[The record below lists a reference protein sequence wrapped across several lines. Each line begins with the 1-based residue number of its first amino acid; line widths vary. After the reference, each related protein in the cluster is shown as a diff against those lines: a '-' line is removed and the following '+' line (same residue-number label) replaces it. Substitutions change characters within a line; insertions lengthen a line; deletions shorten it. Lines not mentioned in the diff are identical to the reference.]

1 MINVIKKTAA
11 FLLCLCILFG
21 LCSCSGGKEPEET
34 TNENTEKVTDSDTV
48 ENTKDPLP
56 EPESFE
62 LSLVITYSDKDKT
75 YVLPKN
81 CIANTYTDG
90 NAVIS
95 GTDNTE
101 INKIADAVLP
111 FGVKIGDKF
120 SDVCEKFSLGKGYA
134 VYGEVG
140 TSSEIYDPDDI
151 VDFSEGNSGS
161 LYFGYK
167 VIDGECV
174 AIDAS
179 MLKYI
184 ISGQLLSSYDFDI
197 VMFSMSFDSNECLTY
212 ACQVYSEFEVFGNIM
227 NGK

>member
-1 MINVIKKTAA
+1 M
-11 FLLCLCILFG
+11 CLCILFG
-21 LCSCSGGKEPEET
+21 LCSCSGGKKTEET
-34 TNENTEKVTDSDTV
+34 TKGDTEKVTDSDTF
-48 ENTKDPLP
+48 EDTKEPLP

-62 LSLVITYSDKDKT
+62 LSRVITYKDKNET
-75 YVLPKN
+75 VELPKN

-90 NAVIS
+90 NTVVS

-101 INKIADAVLP
+101 IIRISDAVLP

-120 SDVCEKFSLGKGYA
+120 SHVCDKFSVGKGYA
-134 VYGEVG
+134 IYGEVG
-140 TSSEIYDPDDI
+140 TSSEVYDPDVA
-151 VDFSEGNSGS
+151 VDFSAGNSGS

-167 VIDGECV
+167 VIDGNCV

-197 VMFSMSFDSNECLTY
+197 VMFSMSFDSNEELTY
-212 ACQVYSEFEVFGNIM
+212 ACQVYSEFAVFGNIM